1 MAWRG
6 YAFLSAETNF
16 EARNGELAE
25 GSRLGDNPAIEAN
38 PSMAA
43 FLLIVLVV
51 ALVGALIY
59 VMGSPGP
66 HEEMTEE
73 EFEEEAKKK
82 SLLRAGMIGL
92 QKVLE
97 PNRIE
102 HVLEQEQRVEK
113 DAGLPG
119 EPPPEDEVSKK
130 D

>member
-1 MAWRG
+1 
-6 YAFLSAETNF
+6 
-16 EARNGELAE
+16 
-25 GSRLGDNPAIEAN
+25 
-38 PSMAA
+38 MAA
-43 FLLIVLVV
+43 FLLIILVV

-102 HVLEQEQRVEK
+102 HVMEQKQHIGK
-113 DAGLPG
+113 DDALPG
-119 EPPPEDEVSKK
+119 EPAPEDEMPKT

>member
-1 MAWRG
+1 
-6 YAFLSAETNF
+6 
-16 EARNGELAE
+16 
-25 GSRLGDNPAIEAN
+25 
-38 PSMAA
+38 MAA
-43 FLLIVLVV
+43 FLLIILVV

-92 QKVLE
+92 QKILE

-102 HVLEQEQRVEK
+102 RVLAQKQRLEK
-113 DAGLPG
+113 EDALPG
-119 EPPPEDEVSKK
+119 DPPPEDEKAGK
-130 D
+130 N

>member
-1 MAWRG
+1 MRSCSQRQIPMRR
-6 YAFLSAETNF
+6 Y
-16 EARNGELAE
+16 GELAE
-25 GSRLGDNPAIEAN
+25 ESRLRHNSAIEAN

-59 VMGSPGP
+59 VMGSPGS

-92 QKVLE
+92 QKILE

-102 HVLEQEQRVEK
+102 HVVEQKQRVEK
-113 DAGLPG
+113 DDSLPG
-119 EPPPEDEVSKK
+119 EP
-130 D
+130 

>member
-1 MAWRG
+1 
-6 YAFLSAETNF
+6 
-16 EARNGELAE
+16 
-25 GSRLGDNPAIEAN
+25 
-38 PSMAA
+38 MAA

-102 HVLEQEQRVEK
+102 HVLEQKQRVEK
-113 DAGLPG
+113 DDSLPG
-119 EPPPEDEVSKK
+119 EPPSEDEVPKK